1 MDGLGLEALGFPETP
16 RRLPVGRSCY
26 ISQEEP
32 EYLRGVWAKS
42 GYCHS
47 SLSFLQGFPHVSEIR
62 QRLPARV
69 RLGFWVILHHLPLPL
84 VKRPP

>member
-47 SLSFLQGFPHVSEIR
+47 SLSFLQGFPYVSEI
-62 QRLPARV
+62 
-69 RLGFWVILHHLPLPL
+69 
-84 VKRPP
+84 